1 MLKHI
6 KNKTTRKE
14 IYMTSQRKKTL
25 TQEILNSNISSDTK
39 KELLTLLSSIKTP
52 KEKEDS
58 FRSLSIQTQMELL
71 L

>member
-6 KNKTTRKE
+6 KTYRKE

-52 KEKEDS
+52 KEKEQDS
-58 FRSLSIQTQMELL
+58 FRSLSIETQMELL